1 MMLKTMLK
9 TRENRFHKLWIYNLH
24 IIRMKMYRTLNPFY
38 KIHPYMFIN
47 GF

>member
-9 TRENRFHKLWIYNLH
+9 TRENRFHKLWIHNLH
-24 IIRMKMYRTLNPFY
+24 IIYMKMYRTLNPFC